1 MKQIKTELIFIL
13 DRSGSMAGLEKE
25 TIGGFNGLIK
35 KQLEDQGQTLVTTV
49 LFDNMFELLYEGK
62 EAKNVKLSSKE
73 YFVRGSTALLDAIG
87 NTINIVNKR
96 FDSMEKEE
104 SPDNVMF
111 IITTDG
117 YENSSREFSKD
128 QIREMIKHQTNRHNW
143 EFMYLGANID
153 TVSEARDIGISAKYA
168 VDFEASKIGID
179 NMYMSL
185 NESIIKYKEDKK
197 IVKSKS

>member
-1 MKQIKTELIFIL
+1 M
-13 DRSGSMAGLEKE
+13 SGLEKE

-35 KQLEDQGQTLVTTV
+35 KQTEDPGQTLVTTV

-96 FDSMEKEE
+96 FDSMEREE
-104 SPDNVMF
+104 SPDNVLF

-153 TVSEARDIGISAKYA
+153 TVSEARDIGISADKA
-168 VDFEASKIGID
+168 VNFEADESGID
-179 NMYMSL
+179 KMYMSL
-185 NESIIKYKEDKK
+185 NESIISYKEGKK
-197 IVKSKS
+197 NKKA

>member
-168 VDFEASKIGID
+168 VDFEATETGVDK
-179 NMYMSL
+179 MYMCL

-197 IVKSKS
+197 K